1 MKFCIALL
9 SLTLAFE
16 AAAFELQLQI
26 PGQFS
31 NLLSLIGYDDLL
43 DESHKHEEPPGVS
56 SNALVQ
62 TTGISYWLEDIQ
74 HRGVS
79 AFNPDPS
86 YQVFRNVKDFG
97 AKGYVLKSL
106 PPKQLGS
113 IKAHPSPEMGW
124 RMIQRPSSRLSAV
137 GGVVLQEDA
146 SHQPSRLLWCIFPPA
161 LT

>member
-106 PPKQLGS
+106 PPSSWDLSKL
-113 IKAHPSPEMGW
+113 IPRPETGW
-124 RMIQRPSSRLSAV
+124 RMIQLPFSRLSAA
-137 GGVVLQEDA
+137 GRAVLRGDA